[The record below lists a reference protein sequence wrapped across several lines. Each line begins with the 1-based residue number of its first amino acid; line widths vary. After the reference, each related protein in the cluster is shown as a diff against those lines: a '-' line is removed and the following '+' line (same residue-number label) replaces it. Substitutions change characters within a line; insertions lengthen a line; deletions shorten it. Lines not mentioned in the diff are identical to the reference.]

1 MVKRL
6 FPSTFLLKYSEVDS
20 VDALLELGGFNVTSQ
35 NEFFAIPDDEWD
47 AVINMH
53 TEFASWR
60 EMLIAAANELGE
72 SHDAQG
78 D

>member
-6 FPSTFLLKYSEVDS
+6 FSNTFLLKYSEVDT
-20 VDALLELGGFNVTSQ
+20 VDALIELGGFKVTSQ
-35 NEFFAIPDDEWD
+35 DEFFAIPDDEWD
-47 AVINMH
+47 AVINVH
-53 TEFASWR
+53 TEFASWQ

-72 SHDAQG
+72 RHDPQG

>member
-6 FPSTFLLKYSEVDS
+6 FSSTFRLKYSEVDS
-20 VDALLELGGFNVTSQ
+20 VDALIELGGFNVTSQ
-35 NEFFAIPDDEWD
+35 DEFFAIPDDEWD

-53 TEFASWR
+53 TEFASWQ
-60 EMLIAAANELGE
+60 EMLMAAANEIGE
-72 SHDAQG
+72 SHEPQG

>member
-6 FPSTFLLKYSEVDS
+6 FPRTFLLKYCEVDS
-20 VDALLELGGFNVTSQ
+20 IDALLDLGGFNLMSQ
-35 NEFFAIPDDEWD
+35 DEFFAIPYDEWD

-53 TEFASWR
+53 TEFASWQ

-72 SHDAQG
+72 SHGPQG